1 MLATIFDDLYNLQ
14 NELDEVLFS
23 DYRVRKSRFPRINVY
38 ENDDEY
44 VVSAELPGADKNDI
58 SITLKDNSLK
68 INGEIKKGN
77 NSKDNIH
84 LEERYYGKFERS
96 ISLNEKGNADKINA
110 EFKNGILLIKIPKSP
125 ETKPVSINI
134 K

>member
-1 MLATIFDDLYNLQ
+1 MFATIFNDLYNLQ
-14 NELDEVLFS
+14 NELDEVLYS
-23 DYRVRKSRFPRINVY
+23 DYRVRRSRFPRVNIY

-44 VVSAELPGADKNDI
+44 VVSAELPGALKNDI
-58 SITLKDNSLK
+58 FITLKDNSLK
-68 INGEIKKGN
+68 ISGEIKKDKN
-77 NSKDNIH
+77 NKDNTH
-84 LEERYYGKFERS
+84 LEERHSGKFERN
-96 ISLNEKGNADKINA
+96 ISLNEKVDADKINA

>member
-14 NELDEVLFS
+14 SELDDILFS
-23 DYRVRKSRFPRINVY
+23 DYRVRRSRFPRVNIY

-44 VVSAELPGADKNDI
+44 VVSAELPGVEKNDV

-68 INGEIKKGN
+68 ISGEIKREN
-77 NSKDNIH
+77 NDKKNAH
-84 LEERYYGKFERS
+84 LEERHTGKFERNF
-96 ISLNEKGNADKINA
+96 ILNERVDAEKINA
-110 EFKNGILLIKIPKSP
+110 ELKNGILLVKIPKSA

>member
-14 NELDEVLFS
+14 NELDNFLFS
-23 DYRVRKSRFPRINVY
+23 DYRVRRSRFPRVNIY

-44 VVSAELPGADKNDI
+44 VVSAELPGVDKNDV
-58 SITLKDNSLK
+58 SIILKDNSLK
-68 INGEIKKGN
+68 ISGEIKKDKN
-77 NSKDNIH
+77 KKDNAH
-84 LEERYYGKFERS
+84 LEERHEGNFERN
-96 ISLNEKGNADKINA
+96 ILLNEKVDADKINA
-110 EFKNGILLIKIPKSP
+110 ELKNGILLVKIPKSP